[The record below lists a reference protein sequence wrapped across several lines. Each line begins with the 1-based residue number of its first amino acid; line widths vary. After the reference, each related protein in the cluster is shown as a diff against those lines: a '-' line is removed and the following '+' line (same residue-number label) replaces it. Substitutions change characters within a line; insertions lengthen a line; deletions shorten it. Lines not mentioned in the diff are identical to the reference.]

1 MHSLSFLQDLAVVMV
16 VAGVVTILFHRLK
29 QPVVLGYILAGFI
42 IGPHSPPAT
51 LIHDEGTINT
61 LAELGVI
68 LLMFSLGLE
77 FSLGKL
83 KRVGTTA
90 LLAALMEIFAMGW
103 VGYEVGQA
111 FGWSQTDSLFLGAML
126 SMSST
131 TIIIKVLNELGL
143 TKLPSSQLIFGILIV
158 EDILGIAMIALL
170 SGIAMTGTLSLGAVG
185 LTLGKLGIFLAVVL
199 VVGLL
204 AVPRL
209 VAYVSRFRSNEMLLV
224 TVLGLCFGVS
234 LLATKLG
241 YSVALGAFVIGAVVA
256 ECREIHRIESLIEP
270 VRDMFSAV
278 FFVAIGLLIDPAM
291 LLEHWAPILAITAAV
306 VVCKIVACSFG
317 TFLGGHDA
325 RSSLRVGMSVAQI
338 GEFSFIIASLG
349 VTLGVTSKFLYPV
362 AVAVSAITTLL
373 TPYLI
378 KASDRVADR
387 YERSTPTPMR
397 RLMEV
402 YTNWVGRLGERNS
415 RSLPRKLVLAWS
427 AQILLNLALIAAV
440 FIGAVYL
447 GSHRPAFLS
456 RLGLSETWVGTLFW
470 LASMLCSLPM
480 FLAVLRKLQALGF
493 LIAETRVSEAIAGQR
508 TKEIRMIVAQAVPIA
523 GGVGLS
529 LYALALSSTL
539 LPPTRLLLVLLG
551 IVALVAWLL
560 RRGFVKV
567 YSLAQVAINETLTDK
582 GDPLN
587 EETEKGAL
595 PVMLRDANLS
605 TLLIAEGAPAAGRM
619 IRELALRTRTGASII
634 GIERAGTNVLNPG
647 PDEELCPGDHVLL
660 LGSPAQLEAA
670 RVLLGAA

>member
-16 VAGVVTILFHRLK
+16 VAGVVTVLFHRLK

-111 FGWSQTDSLFLGAML
+111 FGWGRIDSLFLGAML

-170 SGIAMTGTLSLGAVG
+170 SGIAMTGTLSIGAVG
-185 LTLGKLGIFLAVVL
+185 ITLGKLGIFLAVVL
-199 VVGLL
+199 VIGLL

-209 VAYVSRFRSNEMLLV
+209 LSYVAKFRSNEMLLV
-224 TVLGLCFGVS
+224 AVLGLCFGVS

-256 ECREIHRIESLIEP
+256 ECREIHRIEALIEP

-278 FFVAIGLLIDPAM
+278 FFVAIGLLIDPRM
-291 LLEHWAPILAITAAV
+291 LLEHWGPIVAITAAV
-306 VVCKIVACSFG
+306 VLCKIIACSFG
-317 TFLGGHDA
+317 TFLGGHDT
-325 RSSLRVGMSVAQI
+325 RTSLRVGMSVAQI

-349 VTLGVTSKFLYPV
+349 VSLNVTSKFLYPV

-378 KASDRVADR
+378 RTSDRVADR
-387 YERSTPTPMR
+387 YEHSAPSPLKRVLDLYSR
-397 RLMEV
+397 
-402 YTNWVGRLGERNS
+402 WVGRLGERNS
-415 RSLPRKLVLAWS
+415 KSLPRKLVLAWS
-427 AQILLNLALIAAV
+427 AQIILNLALIAAL
-440 FIGAVYL
+440 FIAAVYVD
-447 GSHRPAFLS
+447 GHRPAFVAS
-456 RLGLSETWVGTLFW
+456 LGLRETWVGALLW
-470 LASMLCSLPM
+470 LASMILSLPM

-493 LIAETRVSEAIAGQR
+493 LIAEMRVSEALAGQR
-508 TKEIRMIVAQAVPIA
+508 TKEIRMVVAQAVPIA
-523 GGVGLS
+523 GGVGLA

-539 LPPTRLLLVLLG
+539 LPPTKLLLVLLG
-551 IVALVAWLL
+551 LVLVVAWLL

-567 YSLAQVAINETLTDK
+567 YSMAQYALNETLSDK
-582 GDPLN
+582 EDHPHADAATGS
-587 EETEKGAL
+587 L

-605 TLLIAEGAPAAGRM
+605 TLPIGPDSPSAGRM

-647 PDEELCPGDHVLL
+647 PDEELCSGDHVLL
-660 LGSPAQLEAA
+660 LGSPEQIEAA
-670 RVLLGAA
+670 KQLLARA